1 VLIRAAVAD
10 SARAQARTAA
20 ASTSSSDVIGNLQI
34 TTGTADDVRG
44 VEPLEIA
51 PVDKA
56 LRAYPGCPQ
65 ARWTTGRRGPQA
77 DRVARVIVSVGI
89 DVVLVDRF
97 AKALERT
104 PLLADRLFTDSERM
118 TSSGNPRSAESLAAR
133 FAAKEA
139 VAKALGAP
147 AGLRWHDCEVV
158 TDPDGRPWL
167 TVSGTVAA
175 VAAERGVSRWHL
187 SLSHDGG
194 IASAMVV
201 AEA

>member
-1 VLIRAAVAD
+1 M
-10 SARAQARTAA
+10 
-20 ASTSSSDVIGNLQI
+20 
-34 TTGTADDVRG
+34 
-44 VEPLEIA
+44 
-51 PVDKA
+51 
-56 LRAYPGCPQ
+56 
-65 ARWTTGRRGPQA
+65 
-77 DRVARVIVSVGI
+77 IVSVGI

-97 AKALERT
+97 TRAIERT
-104 PLLADRLFTDSERM
+104 PLLVDRLFTADERV

-147 AGLRWHDCEVV
+147 AGLHWHDCEIV

-175 VAAERGVSRWHL
+175 VAAERGVQRWHL

-201 AEA
+201 AEATP

>member
-1 VLIRAAVAD
+1 M
-10 SARAQARTAA
+10 
-20 ASTSSSDVIGNLQI
+20 
-34 TTGTADDVRG
+34 
-44 VEPLEIA
+44 
-51 PVDKA
+51 
-56 LRAYPGCPQ
+56 
-65 ARWTTGRRGPQA
+65 
-77 DRVARVIVSVGI
+77 IVSVGI

-104 PLLADRLFTDSERM
+104 PLLGERLFTESERL
-118 TSSGNPRSAESLAAR
+118 TASGNPRSPESLAAR

-147 AGLRWHDCEVV
+147 VGLHWYDCEIV

-175 VAAERGVSRWHL
+175 VAKERGVDRWHL

-201 AEA
+201 AERLAAAPAGAE